1 MQCAECGQ
9 TLLEVHCATC
19 QLRRTGG
26 LFSVAHRWLPD
37 NPVRYL
43 ATIAAS
49 RLYLGLLLLAIAPIL
64 LLALHVNIV
73 VGMMVYFSLFWFFVF
88 QPLLANQIRLR
99 PLTLDIGAYIFT
111 GLIGTSLAMLVES
124 LWYHTPARGFLNA
137 PQVLISTPAYV
148 LCIGITEEVAKQLVV
163 FLVMLWQRAK
173 KKVWSPLSYMM
184 LGVSSGLGFSAVEN
198 ISYVERGLAFE
209 VMRHA
214 FGIGTFTALTR
225 ALYTPFLH
233 AIWAGIAAW
242 GIGQIAAQGVAR
254 WRMGLGL
261 IMLVAVFHGVYD
273 ATIGRHPGVAI
284 LDVAVSYLIFLALLL
299 NGRRPRH
306 ANHLGI

>member
-1 MQCAECGQ
+1 MQCTECGQ
-9 TLLEVHCATC
+9 TVHEVHCAAC
-19 QLRRTGG
+19 QSRRSGG
-26 LFSVAHRWLPD
+26 LFSVAHRRLPD
-37 NPVRYL
+37 NPIVYI

-49 RLYLGLLLLAIAPIL
+49 RLYLGLLVLAIAPIL

-99 PLTLDIGAYIFT
+99 PLIVDIGAYIFT

-124 LWYHTPARGFLNA
+124 FWYRHGARGFLNA
-137 PQVLISTPAYV
+137 PQLLISIPAYV
-148 LCIGITEEVAKQLVV
+148 LCVGITEEVAKQLVV
-163 FLVMLWQRAK
+163 LIVILWQRVR

-184 LGVSSGLGFSAVEN
+184 LGVSCGLGFSAVEN

-214 FGIGTFTALTR
+214 FGLGTFTALTR

-233 AIWAGIAAW
+233 AVWAGIAAW
-242 GIGQIAAQGVAR
+242 GLGQVAADGVAR
-254 WRMGLGL
+254 WRLGVGLL
-261 IMLVAVFHGVYD
+261 ILVAVFHGIYD
-273 ATIGRHPGVAI
+273 ATISRHPGVAI
-284 LDVAVSYLIFLALLL
+284 LDVAVSYLLFLALLL
-299 NGRRPRH
+299 SGRRPRH
-306 ANHLGI
+306 ANTPIV